1 MYMRTLLLGAAG
13 AMALATAAFA
23 ERGADGEV
31 KVLYWQAPTTLNP
44 YLSSG
49 TKDVEA
55 ASLVLEPLAGFDD
68 KGAIFPR
75 LAESIP
81 TVDNGGISK
90 DLTTVTW
97 KLKKDLKWSDGT
109 PVTSADVAFTY
120 QYCTDPNG
128 GCAQAASYEGIK
140 SVDTPDA
147 ETVVVTYTG
156 PKPYPYAAFVSALA
170 PIIQKAQFEKCIG
183 AAAPTCTEQ
192 NFKPIG
198 TGPFMVTD
206 FKTGDVVQLE
216 ANPNYRDP
224 AKPAFAK
231 MTLKGG
237 GDAEAAARAVMETG
251 EYDYAWNTQINPDL
265 QAQMSATG
273 KGHFVGGFG
282 SLVERIEMNQ
292 FDPSPDLPEGERS
305 TAKHPHPF
313 LTDLKVRQ
321 ALSMAID
328 RQALVD
334 VGYGAAGKPT
344 CDLVPAP
351 EAYAANTTD
360 CLKQDL
366 EGAKKLLDEAGWKM
380 GADGV
385 REKDGKKLHILYQ
398 TSTNPVRQDI
408 QTLVKGWWN
417 EIGVGVDLKN
427 IDASIY
433 FGGDAGSPD
442 TFEKFYADV
451 EMYANNFNGTDPE
464 AYMTQL
470 LCSKIPGP
478 DSQRQG
484 QNLPRF
490 RDKDYDA
497 KIAELS
503 KTADLAKRQALVKEL
518 NNMVSAKGLVTMAIV
533 HRGNLSAASNM
544 LDGVA
549 INPWDTEIW
558 NAQDW
563 SRKK

>member
-273 KGHFVGGFG
+273 KGHFVGGLSSG
-282 SLVERIEMNQ
+282 SR
-292 FDPSPDLPEGERS
+292 
-305 TAKHPHPF
+305 
-313 LTDLKVRQ
+313 
-321 ALSMAID
+321 
-328 RQALVD
+328 
-334 VGYGAAGKPT
+334 
-344 CDLVPAP
+344 
-351 EAYAANTTD
+351 
-360 CLKQDL
+360 
-366 EGAKKLLDEAGWKM
+366 
-380 GADGV
+380 
-385 REKDGKKLHILYQ
+385 
-398 TSTNPVRQDI
+398 
-408 QTLVKGWWN
+408 
-417 EIGVGVDLKN
+417 
-427 IDASIY
+427 
-433 FGGDAGSPD
+433 
-442 TFEKFYADV
+442 
-451 EMYANNFNGTDPE
+451 
-464 AYMTQL
+464 
-470 LCSKIPGP
+470 
-478 DSQRQG
+478 
-484 QNLPRF
+484 
-490 RDKDYDA
+490 
-497 KIAELS
+497 
-503 KTADLAKRQALVKEL
+503 
-518 NNMVSAKGLVTMAIV
+518 
-533 HRGNLSAASNM
+533 
-544 LDGVA
+544 
-549 INPWDTEIW
+549 
-558 NAQDW
+558 
-563 SRKK
+563 